1 MQVME
6 EDLVIEHCV
15 SMATMFVMT
24 FGKQLSGKNYC
35 VSEKLG
41 TLKTADGA
49 IAVKIDGPV
58 VGEKSPTFVRFFY
71 KEEALFAACQASGDT
86 QLI

>member
-1 MQVME
+1 M
-6 EDLVIEHCV
+6 VIEHCV
-15 SMATMFVMT
+15 CMATMFVKT

-35 VSEKLG
+35 VNEKLG
-41 TLKTADGA
+41 TCA
-49 IAVKIDGPV
+49 IAVKIDGLV
-58 VGEKSPTFVRFFY
+58 VGEKFSTFVRFFY